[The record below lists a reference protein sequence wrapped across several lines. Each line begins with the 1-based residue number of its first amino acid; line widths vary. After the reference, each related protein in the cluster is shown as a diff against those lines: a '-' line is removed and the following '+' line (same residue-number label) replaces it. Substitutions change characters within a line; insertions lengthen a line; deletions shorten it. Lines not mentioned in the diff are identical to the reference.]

1 MREFQATSANGF
13 MAVGQPFALKM
24 ASETIREA
32 KTTDKKIERKRF
44 DNAIKTADKELA
56 ILEERASH
64 VDDEQSRLFQ
74 AHRLMLKD
82 PELLKPIREK
92 IAEGVS
98 AEPALE
104 AVSQR
109 FLRRFEKTDDM
120 LLKTRKDD
128 ILDVVNRLLRV
139 LRGSF
144 HVRELP
150 EGKHIVLAKE
160 IYPSDVFT
168 LGRNKIAGIV
178 LQNGS
183 IHSHVALLADALE
196 IPFFVGLDD
205 DYDDL
210 AESETLVLDGKSQ
223 VIIADPD
230 TSTLKQ
236 YKKHVS
242 AISGTTVRPE
252 DISAVTKSGIRVRVS
267 ANISSPEEAKEA
279 VFRRA
284 DGIGLFRTEY
294 VSLASDDLPDEEHQ
308 FLIYKN
314 VMDQFRGKPVTIR
327 TMDLGS
333 DKNTA
338 SSNHAINNPALG
350 IRGIRH
356 SRTHEGM
363 FKTQL
368 RALIRASK
376 HGRLKIMVP
385 MIISEDEI
393 HYVKELL
400 KDLEADLSGGR
411 THMDFPY
418 KFGIMVET
426 PAAAL
431 MAEEFAD
438 HVDFFSI
445 GTNDLTQYT
454 LAADRLNP
462 DVAKIYDHRH
472 PAVIRLIETIME
484 AAGKKNIPV
493 SICGEAA
500 ADPDML
506 DQFIRL
512 GIDELS
518 VAVNR
523 ITGLK
528 EGIHEHE

>member
-1 MREFQATSANGF
+1 MREFQATSVNGF
-13 MAVGQPFALKM
+13 MAVGEPFVLKM
-24 ASETIREA
+24 APETIKEV
-32 KTTDKKIERKRF
+32 KTTDKKIEQKRF
-44 DNAIKTADKELA
+44 DNALKTADKELA
-56 ILEERASH
+56 ILEDRASH

-92 IAEGVS
+92 ITEGIS
-98 AEPALE
+98 AESALD

-109 FLRRFEKTDDM
+109 FLRRFEKTDDV

-150 EGKHIVLAKE
+150 DGKHIVLAKS

-168 LGRNKIAGIV
+168 LGKNKIAGIV
-178 LQNGS
+178 LKNGS
-183 IHSHVALLADALE
+183 IHSHVALLADALK

-205 DYDDL
+205 NYDVL
-210 AESETLVLDGKSQ
+210 TESETLVLDGKSRK
-223 VIIADPD
+223 IIADPD
-230 TSTLKQ
+230 TETLKQ
-236 YKKHVS
+236 YKKHISDVS
-242 AISGTTVRPE
+242 KTIDRPE
-252 DISAVTKSGIRVRVS
+252 DISAVTKSGTYVRVS
-267 ANISSPEEAKEA
+267 ANISSSEEAKEA
-279 VFRRA
+279 VFQRA

-308 FLIYKN
+308 FLTYKT
-314 VMDQFRGKPVTIR
+314 VMDQFPGKPVTIR

-333 DKNTA
+333 DKNDA

-356 SRTHEGM
+356 SKKHEDA
-363 FKTQL
+363 FRTQL

-385 MIISEDEI
+385 MVISEEEI
-393 HYVKELL
+393 LYVKNLLTDL
-400 KDLEADLSGGR
+400 KDDLSDGR
-411 THMDFPY
+411 THMAFPY
-418 KFGIMVET
+418 EFGIMVET

-431 MAEEFAD
+431 LAEEFAK

-472 PAVIRLIETIME
+472 PAVIRLIETIMK
-484 AAGKKNIPV
+484 AADEKNIPV
-493 SICGEAA
+493 SVCGEAA

-506 DQFIRL
+506 DHFITF

-518 VAVNR
+518 VAVNS
-523 ITGLK
+523 IIGLK
-528 EGIHEHE
+528 ERIHEHE